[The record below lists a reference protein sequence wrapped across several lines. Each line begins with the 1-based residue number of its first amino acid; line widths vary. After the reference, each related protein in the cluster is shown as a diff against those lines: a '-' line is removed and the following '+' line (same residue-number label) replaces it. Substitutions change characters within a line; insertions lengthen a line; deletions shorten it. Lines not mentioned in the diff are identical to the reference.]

1 MVATLVLGACV
12 VRRASSSLA
21 LGTNFSK
28 IANQALRDFIFLRS
42 KFVIYIFMK
51 WLVSNFRT
59 GFKFIK

>member
-28 IANQALRDFIFLRS
+28 ITNQALRDFIFLLS

>member
-1 MVATLVLGACV
+1 
-12 VRRASSSLA
+12 
-21 LGTNFSK
+21 
-28 IANQALRDFIFLRS
+28 LRDFIFLRS